1 MAISLKNISL
11 PEGVKQKPKRRGRGE
26 SSGLGRTSGRGNK
39 GQLSRSG
46 GGTRPGFEGGQMP
59 LIRRIPKRGFF
70 NKFRTEYSVVN
81 LRDLSSF
88 QENEVVDVNSLFQKG
103 IIKSKDLPLKVL
115 GDGEIKVAL
124 TVRANKFSRSAIEKI
139 TRAGGHAEEI

>member
-1 MAISLKNISL
+1 
-11 PEGVKQKPKRRGRGE
+11 
-26 SSGLGRTSGRGNK
+26 
-39 GQLSRSG
+39 
-46 GGTRPGFEGGQMP
+46 MP

-124 TVRANKFSRSAIEKI
+124 TVRANKFSRSAIDKI

>member
-11 PEGVKQKPKRRGRGE
+11 PEGVKHKPKRRGRGE
-26 SSGLGRTSGRGNK
+26 SSGLGKTSGRGNK